1 MRKIFF
7 ILIAGLCLTAC
18 TEFDNIE
25 FLNLKRDNPLDGKNN
40 SDLKG
45 GIDLKFDTYSVYK
58 DNNNDEIINKGETVE
73 LRVCLKN
80 TGSGTANAVKATFST
95 TSSYVSGFTPTA
107 QINYGDISAY
117 GTKWADYAG
126 SSGTSDY
133 YLNYYTIKFT
143 VSNTTPAN
151 TNIPISINITDEN
164 NNTWTSS
171 FDVKV
176 EGTNAQISY
185 NTFSVYKDNNGDEIV
200 NKGETVELRVSLKN
214 TGSSTANA
222 VKAVFSTTSSY
233 VSGFTPI
240 AQVNYG
246 DISAYGTKWADY
258 AGSSGVSEYYL
269 NYYTIKFT
277 VSNTTPANTNIPI
290 NISITDENNNTWT
303 SSFDVKVE
311 GTNAQISY
319 NTFNVYKDNNNDEI
333 VNKGETVE
341 LRVSLKNTGS
351 SAAKAVKASFSTTSS
366 YISGITPIAQVNY
379 GDISAYA
386 TKWADYAGS
395 SGASEYYLNYYTIKF
410 TVSNSVPANTQI
422 PINISS
428 VDESNNTWQS
438 SFNVTVQ

>member
-143 VSNTTPAN
+143 VSN
-151 TNIPISINITDEN
+151 
-164 NNTWTSS
+164 
-171 FDVKV
+171 
-176 EGTNAQISY
+176 
-185 NTFSVYKDNNGDEIV
+185 
-200 NKGETVELRVSLKN
+200 
-214 TGSSTANA
+214 
-222 VKAVFSTTSSY
+222 
-233 VSGFTPI
+233 
-240 AQVNYG
+240 
-246 DISAYGTKWADY
+246 
-258 AGSSGVSEYYL
+258 
-269 NYYTIKFT
+269 
-277 VSNTTPANTNIPI
+277 
-290 NISITDENNNTWT
+290 
-303 SSFDVKVE
+303 
-311 GTNAQISY
+311 
-319 NTFNVYKDNNNDEI
+319 
-333 VNKGETVE
+333 
-341 LRVSLKNTGS
+341 
-351 SAAKAVKASFSTTSS
+351 
-366 YISGITPIAQVNY
+366 
-379 GDISAYA
+379 
-386 TKWADYAGS
+386 
-395 SGASEYYLNYYTIKF
+395 
-410 TVSNSVPANTQI
+410 SVPANTQI

>member
-1 MRKIFF
+1 MRKILF
-7 ILIAGLCLTAC
+7 ILIAGFCLSAC
-18 TEFDNIE
+18 TELDNIE
-25 FLNLKRDNPLDGKNN
+25 FLNLKRDNPLDNKNN
-40 SDLKG
+40 SELKG
-45 GIDLKFDTYSVYK
+45 GIDLKFDTYSIYK

-80 TGSGTANAVKATFST
+80 TGSSDAKAVKATFST

-107 QINYGDISAY
+107 QVNYGNILAY

-151 TNIPISINITDEN
+151 TNIPITISITDEN

-176 EGTNAQISY
+176 ESTNAQISY
-185 NTFSVYKDNNGDEIV
+185 NTYSVYKDNNNDDIV
-200 NKGETVELRVSLKN
+200 NKGETIELRVSLKN
-214 TGSSTANA
+214 TGSSTAKA
-222 VKAVFSTTSSY
+222 VKATFSTTSSY
-233 VSGFTPI
+233 ISGFTPT

-246 DISAYGTKWADY
+246 DILAYGTKWADY
-258 AGSSGVSEYYL
+258 AGSSGTSDYYL

-290 NISITDENNNTWT
+290 TISITDENNNTWT

-311 GTNAQISY
+311 STNAQISY
-319 NTFNVYKDNNNDEI
+319 NTYSVYKDNNNDDI
-333 VNKGETVE
+333 VNKGETIE

-351 SAAKAVKASFSTTSS
+351 STAKAVKATFSTTSS
-366 YISGITPIAQVNY
+366 YISGFTPTAQVNY
-379 GDISAYA
+379 GDILAYG

-395 SGASEYYLNYYTIKF
+395 SGTSDYYLNYYTIKF
-410 TVSNSVPANTQI
+410 TVSSSAPTNTQI
-422 PINISS
+422 PINISI
-428 VDESNNTWQS
+428 VDESNNTWS
-438 SFNVTVQ
+438 SSLNVTVQ